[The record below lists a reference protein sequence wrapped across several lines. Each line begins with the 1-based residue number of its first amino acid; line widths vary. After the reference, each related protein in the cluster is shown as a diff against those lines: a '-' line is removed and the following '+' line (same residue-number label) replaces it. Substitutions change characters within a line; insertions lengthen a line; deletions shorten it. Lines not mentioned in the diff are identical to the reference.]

1 MAAPSSP
8 PPPDI
13 FRLLLA
19 LAVGVGDAAGFG
31 EARTGVPGEPGGGNE
46 PSGRLADPAPCP
58 VPVSDGGLAG
68 SADEGRFGRFTVGGV
83 GGVTVILGGLGG
95 RCALAGLP
103 IAMSSRHSKPTLPQ
117 LGMCPTANPTCIQ
130 AVAAKDVLSSR
141 SLVSAKCRED
151 SPRHSGRSLLEIT
164 GKARRLATCN
174 RVARLTRDFQPATW
188 PPASDKITTC
198 SEAQPCPPRRP
209 PRRHDSN
216 RRVEPHLLSM
226 MRGHYQSRNS
236 ASKTPVRTA
245 SPHLWETVGRQRC

>member
-130 AVAAKDVLSSR
+130 CCRGQGRFVKSIAQRASNAGKIVHAIVVVGAWKSPAKHDVL
-141 SLVSAKCRED
+141 L
-151 SPRHSGRSLLEIT
+151 
-164 GKARRLATCN
+164 
-174 RVARLTRDFQPATW
+174 PAIVW
-188 PPASDKITTC
+188 RA
-198 SEAQPCPPRRP
+198 
-209 PRRHDSN
+209 
-216 RRVEPHLLSM
+216 
-226 MRGHYQSRNS
+226 
-236 ASKTPVRTA
+236 
-245 SPHLWETVGRQRC
+245 

>member
-1 MAAPSSP
+1 VSRPPPPAIGTLLRPPPPAMAAPSSP

-31 EARTGVPGEPGGGNE
+31 EARTGVPGEPGGLSE

-83 GGVTVILGGLGG
+83 GGVTVILGGLGR
-95 RCALAGLP
+95 RCALTGLP

-117 LGMCPTANPTCIQ
+117 LGMRSTANPTRIQ
-130 AVAAKDVLSSR
+130 AVAARDVLSSR
-141 SLVSAKCRED
+141 PLVSAKCRED
-151 SPRHSGRSLLEIT
+151 SSPHSGRSLLEIT

-174 RVARLTRDFQPATW
+174 RVARLTQDLEPATG
-188 PPASDKITTC
+188 PLRAIKSPLVAKPNPA
-198 SEAQPCPPRRP
+198 RRAD
-209 PRRHDSN
+209 HLGAVIQIAVSN
-216 RRVEPHLLSM
+216 LTFYR
-226 MRGHYQSRNS
+226 
-236 ASKTPVRTA
+236 
-245 SPHLWETVGRQRC
+245 